1 MMPKRN
7 EWWNNKPPVFK
18 YKLPKY
24 LMERDGRGWK
34 RKRKTEEE
42 LDNYHMVSEVI
53 KRKRETAMWAKLLDG
68 KRFT

>member
-1 MMPKRN
+1 
-7 EWWNNKPPVFK
+7 
-18 YKLPKY
+18 
-24 LMERDGRGWK
+24 MERDGRGWK

-42 LDNYHMVSEVI
+42 LEDYHIVSEVI

>member
-18 YKLPKY
+18 YKIPKY
-24 LMERDGRGWK
+24 LMERDGRVWK

-42 LDNYHMVSEVI
+42 LDDYHMVSETL

-68 KRFT
+68 KQFT